1 MARLSKIQIV
11 SRTSRPS
18 DAGVGPNAGSEDRIP
33 GVAAKAYANIA
44 ELWKLRNDEAADLI
58 DVSPRT
64 WSRIKGGAWSG
75 HLSKDQMMRIS
86 GITGLYKA
94 LHLYF
99 SDGLADEWVSLANTG
114 PSFGGRAPKDV
125 MIDSGLPMILRTR
138 DYVDAL
144 RGGV

>member
-1 MARLSKIQIV
+1 MQIAPKEFRPVDLKTRLNAR
-11 SRTSRPS
+11 
-18 DAGVGPNAGSEDRIP
+18 SEDQIS
-33 GVAAKAYANIA
+33 GVAVKAYARIA
-44 ELWKLRNDEAADLI
+44 GAWKLRNEEAANLI

-64 WSRIKGGAWSG
+64 WSRIKTRTWSG
-75 HLSKDQMMRIS
+75 HLSKDQLMRIS

-99 SDGLADEWVSLANTG
+99 SDALADEWVSLPNTG
-114 PSFGGRAPKDV
+114 PSFGGRTPVAV
-125 MIDSGLPMILRTR
+125 MIESGLPAILQTR